1 MFESRPDVVF
11 CICSVWFRQ
20 GSEPVLQG
28 HRPDGRVATHHLC
41 GRLPGTVLK
50 HCLVHLEVIGPLVIE
65 TCRNN
70 VIKLCWSIIRLY
82 GPFEH
87 IFLVDLVEDV

>member
-1 MFESRPDVVF
+1 
-11 CICSVWFRQ
+11 
-20 GSEPVLQG
+20 
-28 HRPDGRVATHHLC
+28 
-41 GRLPGTVLK
+41 
-50 HCLVHLEVIGPLVIE
+50 LVIE